1 MNDDAS
7 KLGSLRNLFIIPR
20 PAGYVAT
27 QDGDALDRL
36 VAAQAVGWL
45 EPVAAAGDVAG
56 AIAESSSP
64 AVSTWLEA
72 VLGELANRR
81 RPGANAAPDQT
92 G

>member
-1 MNDDAS
+1 MDDDAS
-7 KLGSLRNLFIIPR
+7 NLGALRDLFISPR

-27 QDGDALDRL
+27 RDGDALDRL
-36 VAAQAVGWL
+36 VAAQAAGWPD
-45 EPVAAAGDVAG
+45 PVAAAGDVAG
-56 AIAESSSP
+56 TIADNSSP

-72 VLGELANRR
+72 ILDELADRR